1 MNGIRAYARN
11 GFRGTLTI
19 VALAVAWTGCGTL
32 DPDSAHLPRFHEGD
46 RANLVVQFYSWN
58 QFHILRP
65 EYREDGFLVPVN
77 RSNFAR
83 HLQRLDTGRDLGV
96 VVLGINY
103 SPEEQARLIRQWE
116 TLLLQQGFARVV
128 CLRGN
133 GAQKIDGLVVL
144 SDTSLTH
151 PTPSTQMVSKGT

>member
-1 MNGIRAYARN
+1 ML
-11 GFRGTLTI
+11 TL
-19 VALAVAWTGCGTL
+19 VGLAVAWTGCGTL
-32 DPDSAHLPRFHEGD
+32 ETGSAHLPRFHEGD

-83 HLQRLDTGRDLGV
+83 HLQRLSTGRNLGV

-103 SPEEQARLIRQWE
+103 SPEELARLIREWE
-116 TLLLQQGFARVV
+116 TLLFDQGFARVV

-133 GAQKIDGLVVL
+133 GAQIIDGLVIL
-144 SDTSLTH
+144 SDTSLTRQS
-151 PTPSTQMVSKGT
+151 PSTQMVSKGR